1 MDEQLKP
8 THISKETYNRILE
21 TVSLSLRERGFKATT
36 MDLIASQLSM
46 SKRTLYEIFENK
58 DQMFLETIK
67 YFRRKIKAIIA
78 RIFTQSS
85 TVIEALVKV
94 VRFHL
99 AEMKRVNPV
108 FFHDMDSYAK
118 KMRQHYDDAQTPEF
132 NSGFMEIFQTGVRQ
146 GVFREEINYRITVRL
161 FLIQLESLKRAESN
175 FPADISISE
184 IYSTLAVNFLRSI
197 ATPKG
202 LSIID
207 DYLKFEN

>member
-1 MDEQLKP
+1 MNEQPKP

-58 DQMFLETIK
+58 DQMFVETIK
-67 YFRRKIKAIIA
+67 YSRRILKAVIT

-94 VRFHL
+94 LRFHL

-108 FFHDMDSYAK
+108 FFMIWTAMPKRCDSI
-118 KMRQHYDDAQTPEF
+118 MTMP
-132 NSGFMEIFQTGVRQ
+132 
-146 GVFREEINYRITVRL
+146 RL
-161 FLIQLESLKRAESN
+161 PNLIQDLWKFFRQESVKVYSEKRLITALLYGCS
-175 FPADISISE
+175 
-184 IYSTLAVNFLRSI
+184 
-197 ATPKG
+197 
-202 LSIID
+202 
-207 DYLKFEN
+207 